1 VARTV
6 GNLIALHENP
16 ESPGGPHM
24 SDHNN
29 SPRGVADPAV
39 DIADAFVFP
48 SASRPGRLVFVMTV
62 FPNAQPGALFSDA
75 VSYRFRM
82 RPVAIPAGGPASR
95 FEVGADEYD
104 ITCTF
109 AAPVTVTGA
118 GDPVQDGTCTLPGG
132 EAVSFRVNDEQG
144 AEAPGVHVF
153 AGLRMDP
160 LFNDSTAYVETL
172 ATRRLAFPANG
183 TNGADGWDI
192 MGIVVELDVAPILAR
207 APGTLFAVAAEVVT
221 GGTIPVRVER
231 FGRAFVKGQ
240 MLGELGADT
249 VNRDLDVR
257 ELWNQEDAF
266 DLAPNYLGAY
276 RARLSSNL
284 AVMDG
289 IDGKIDWPLQ
299 PDGTHPLTELYLGDY
314 QVVDV
319 AKPYAEDSYLEIE
332 QALLQGRAHETCGG
346 RSLNADAGDA
356 NLTFVITGG
365 NGPRISDGVDEATV
379 RASDSFPYLAAPN
392 PDPIAAGRILAP
404 SKVADQLA
412 FLEAAGLASR

>member
-1 VARTV
+1 
-6 GNLIALHENP
+6 
-16 ESPGGPHM
+16 M

-39 DIADAFVFP
+39 DIADAYVFP
-48 SASRPGRLVFVMTV
+48 SPSRPGQMVLVMTV

-75 VSYRFRM
+75 ASYRFRV
-82 RPVAIPAGGPASR
+82 RPVTIPASGPSLR
-95 FEVGADEYD
+95 FEVGTDEYD

-109 AAPVTVTGA
+109 AAPGM
-118 GDPVQDGTCTLPGG
+118 DDVQEGTCTLPNGA
-132 EAVSFRVNDEQG
+132 AVSFRVNDEG
-144 AEAPGVHVF
+144 AEAPGARVF

-160 LFNDSTAYVETL
+160 LFIDSTGYVETL
-172 ATRRLAFPANG
+172 ATQRLAFPVNG
-183 TNGADGWDI
+183 TNGAEGWDAL
-192 MGIVVELDVAPILAR
+192 GIVVELDVATMLGR
-207 APGTLFAVAAEVVT
+207 ATGTLFAVAAETVAA
-221 GGTIPVRVER
+221 GQFPVRLER
-231 FGRAFVKGQ
+231 FGRVFVKNQLLGQ
-240 MLGELGADT
+240 YGVDP
-249 VNRDLDVR
+249 VNRDLDLR
-257 ELWNQEDAF
+257 ELYNQEDPF
-266 DLAPNYLGAY
+266 QLAPDYIGAY
-276 RARLSSNL
+276 RARLNANL
-284 AVMDG
+284 AFLDA
-289 IDGKIDWPLQ
+289 IDEKTDWPLQ